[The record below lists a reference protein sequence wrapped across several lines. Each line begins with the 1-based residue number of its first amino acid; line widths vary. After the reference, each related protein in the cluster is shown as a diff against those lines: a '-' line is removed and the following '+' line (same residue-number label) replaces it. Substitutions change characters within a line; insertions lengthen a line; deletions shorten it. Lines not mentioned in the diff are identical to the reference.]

1 MFDKH
6 TATPI
11 NQVIRD
17 FIHQGFRDFQSFN
30 NVPYPLVLRQSLYRP
45 MVLVITQFVM
55 TTILSAVLAVIA
67 IFMLDMNLWGMGF
80 FILLGLIT
88 IFRPKVKN
96 LFHTLYI
103 YSDHLVWQQGFIFK
117 KTHHI
122 AFDDIYNIHVGSFSI
137 VVPRI
142 VGAERINLDALCI
155 SYTSLDDNYPKKS
168 PCHTLFIP
176 LYRSDKQKGQAELQ
190 NIVEWL
196 ALYKQ
201 FTEYKQSKNNNPT
214 YHDMTDNNILY
225 HLFSHLNSGSLVSK
239 DYANLVH
246 SYLVDNLAKYPP
258 DDYPIVFYP
267 PYRNIYNIIIVIIV
281 SMLILAIALYYIPDN
296 LTLWICALIL
306 YYFSVKGIYK
316 SYWSIHH
323 LSHIM
328 IYPDCVE
335 IISGYFNKQT
345 HKVAIKDYEFYLE
358 QIGEYAVTNTHIN
371 PKRTYK
377 VELREKDRRYSSYK
391 EPEHIY
397 VSLSVPEK
405 DYLLALFTLLQ
416 GQNKVNLSPVDEF
429 C

>member
-1 MFDKH
+1 MFDKR

-17 FIHQGFRDFQSFN
+17 FIHQGFREFQSFN
-30 NVPYPLVLRQSLYRP
+30 NVPYPLVLRQSRHRL
-45 MVLVITQFVM
+45 MVWVLTALLIE
-55 TTILSAVLAVIA
+55 IAGSAVFAFMAVALLGMHVWGIA
-67 IFMLDMNLWGMGF
+67 FV
-80 FILLGLIT
+80 ILLSLVT
-88 IFRPKVKN
+88 IFPMHMKN

-103 YSDHLVWQQGFIFK
+103 YSDHLIWQTGVIFK
-117 KTHHI
+117 KTYRI
-122 AFDDIYNIHVGSFSI
+122 TFDDIYNIHIGSFSI
-137 VVPRI
+137 IVPQGNGFRRI
-142 VGAERINLDALCI
+142 YFDTLRI
-155 SYTSLDDNYPKKS
+155 SYTSFDGDYPKDS
-168 PCHTLFIP
+168 PCRALSMP

-190 NIVEWL
+190 NIVDWL

-201 FTEYKQSKNNNPT
+201 FTEYKQSKNDNPI

-225 HLFSHLNSGSLVSK
+225 HLFSHLNSGSLVSE

-258 DDYPIVFYP
+258 DEYPIAFHP
-267 PYRNIYNIIIVIIV
+267 PYPKIYATIIAIIV
-281 SMLILAIALYYIPDN
+281 SMIILAIALYYIPDN
-296 LTLWICALIL
+296 LTLWICVLIL

-316 SYWSIHH
+316 SYWSIRH

-335 IISGYFNKQT
+335 IISGYFNQQSRKIT
-345 HKVAIKDYEFYLE
+345 IKDYEFYLE

-377 VELREKDRRYSSYK
+377 VELREKDWRYSSYK

-416 GQNKVNLSPVDEF
+416 GQNKVNLSPIGTF
-429 C
+429 K

>member
-1 MFDKH
+1 M
-6 TATPI
+6 
-11 NQVIRD
+11 
-17 FIHQGFRDFQSFN
+17 
-30 NVPYPLVLRQSLYRP
+30 
-45 MVLVITQFVM
+45 
-55 TTILSAVLAVIA
+55 
-67 IFMLDMNLWGMGF
+67 
-80 FILLGLIT
+80 
-88 IFRPKVKN
+88 
-96 LFHTLYI
+96 
-103 YSDHLVWQQGFIFK
+103 
-117 KTHHI
+117 
-122 AFDDIYNIHVGSFSI
+122 GSFSI
-137 VVPRI
+137 IVPRI

-155 SYTSLDDNYPKKS
+155 SYISLDDNYPKKS
-168 PCHTLFIP
+168 PCHTLCIP

-201 FTEYKQSKNNNPT
+201 FTEYKQSKNDNPT

-225 HLFSHLNSGSLVSK
+225 HLFSHLHSGNLVSE

-258 DDYPIVFYP
+258 DDYPIAFHP
-267 PYRNIYNIIIVIIV
+267 PYLKIYATIIAIIV
-281 SMLILAIALYYIPDN
+281 SMLILAIALYYIPNN
-296 LTLWICALIL
+296 LTLWICVLVL

-316 SYWSIHH
+316 SYWSIRH

-335 IISGYFNKQT
+335 IISGYFNQQT
-345 HKVAIKDYEFYLE
+345 HKIAIKDYEFYLE

-391 EPEHIY
+391 EPEYIY

-416 GQNKVNLSPVDEF
+416 RQNKVNLSPIGTF
-429 C
+429 K